1 MEEDGE
7 AGLNI
12 SGMMQSAQI
21 SGDVDDEMDLEY
33 DGGEA

>member
-7 AGLNI
+7 A
-12 SGMMQSAQI
+12 SHVTGMMQSAQI
-21 SGDVDDEMDLEY
+21 SGDVDDEMDLEF